1 MKEKIFA
8 ILAEAAGVSA
18 SEISE
23 ETRLVAD
30 LGLSSFDLA
39 DIVVAAEDEFGIS
52 VPDEKFPEIQTV
64 GDVVRVISEVAEQ

>member
-8 ILAEAAGVSA
+8 ILAEAAGVDV
-18 SEISE
+18 SEINE
-23 ETRLVAD
+23 DTRLVAD

-39 DIVVAAEDEFGIS
+39 DIVVSAEDEFGVS

-64 GDVVRVISEVAEQ
+64 GDVIRVIGEVAK